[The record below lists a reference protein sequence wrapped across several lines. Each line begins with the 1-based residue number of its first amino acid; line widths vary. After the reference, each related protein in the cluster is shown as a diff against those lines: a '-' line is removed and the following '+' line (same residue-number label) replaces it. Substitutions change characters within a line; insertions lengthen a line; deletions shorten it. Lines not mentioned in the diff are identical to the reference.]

1 MVELSALLASL
12 HHSPR
17 PWQSLVRLAQ
27 TIKNDIFSKPDSV
40 GKKIGS
46 VCVGG
51 DERHKAA

>member
-1 MVELSALLASL
+1 LNFLPYSHPSSSFSETLAVL
-12 HHSPR
+12 GEA
-17 PWQSLVRLAQ
+17 WAQ